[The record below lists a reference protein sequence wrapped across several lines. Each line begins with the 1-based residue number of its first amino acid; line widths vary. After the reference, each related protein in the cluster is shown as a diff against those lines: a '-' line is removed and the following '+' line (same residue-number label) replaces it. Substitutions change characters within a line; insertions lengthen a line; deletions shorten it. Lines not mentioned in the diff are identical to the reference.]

1 MCSSF
6 ERLLIK
12 ENEQGRREGK
22 IEGKIEGKAEAV
34 IEFLEEIGEPSDALR
49 KQIMEQKDVKVLSS
63 WLKTA
68 AKSESIAEFE
78 ESVGLVQLQ

>member
-68 AKSESIAEFE
+68 AKAESIAEFE

>member
-12 ENEQGRREGK
+12 ENEQGRRK
-22 IEGKIEGKAEAV
+22 GKAEAV
-34 IEFLEEIGEPSDALR
+34 IEFLEELGEPSDALR
-49 KQIMEQKDVKVLSS
+49 KQIMEQKDVKVLSI
-63 WLKTA
+63 WLKIA
-68 AKSESIAEFE
+68 AKSASIEEFE